1 MGFRTMALQQRS
13 AEVWEVLGAVKTE
26 FDKFGQALARVKSQT
41 QTVLES
47 IDKAQTRTRQM
58 TRALKDVE
66 ALPDPHAQQL
76 LLGSLSDDPLD
87 DARGDTPN
95 A

>member
-26 FDKFGQALARVKSQT
+26 FDKFGPCAGRVKSQT

-58 TRALKDVE
+58 TKALKGWRRC
-66 ALPDPHAQQL
+66 PRRMRSSCCW
-76 LLGSLSDDPLD
+76 G
-87 DARGDTPN
+87 RRTKT
-95 A
+95 

>member
-1 MGFRTMALQQRS
+1 
-13 AEVWEVLGAVKTE
+13 
-26 FDKFGQALARVKSQT
+26 VKSQT

-58 TRALKDVE
+58 TKALKDVE
-66 ALPDPHAQQL
+66 ALPDTHAQQL
-76 LLGSLSDDPLD
+76 LLGALD
-87 DARGDTPN
+87 DESIDTKGDAPS